1 MRRLHKGDIPSADIA
16 AIAASTDYVFVVG
29 LGKTKLDALTAA
41 GANLY
46 GYVKCSGV
54 RGPTAKGGQDAQW
67 DAAQDLLWR
76 AADGTPYT
84 HRDNLWCYG
93 RIQDHPAEWYAAVV
107 KPQVEALLAS
117 AKYKGL
123 LLDNAIGQTPD
134 LFAPSNPE
142 YTPRGYHDGSLVVLA
157 LLRRDFPSLEIFP
170 NGWIGSHPVGLRGE
184 ALGATIPKGAP
195 GEGLPFCHG
204 VWFEG
209 VRFKASGKRPTD
221 ERFVA
226 DQGGY
231 IGLANAGRVCVWDE
245 LSQKPGTAGFSEAW
259 SAFLGTR
266 SVVTNRD
273 NCVMSVAGPP
283 WADWWKAA

>member
-93 RIQDHPAEWYAAVV
+93 RIQDHPAEWYAAVM
-107 KPQVEALLAS
+107 KPQVEALLAA
-117 AKYKGL
+117 AKKARKGI
-123 LLDNAIGQTPD
+123 NPFTGQP
-134 LFAPSNPE
+134 
-142 YTPRGYHDGSLVVLA
+142 
-157 LLRRDFPSLEIFP
+157 
-170 NGWIGSHPVGLRGE
+170 
-184 ALGATIPKGAP
+184 TI
-195 GEGLPFCHG
+195 
-204 VWFEG
+204 
-209 VRFKASGKRPTD
+209 FKAKPATVKVKVRPMKKLKD
-221 ERFVA
+221 
-226 DQGGY
+226 
-231 IGLANAGRVCVWDE
+231 
-245 LSQKPGTAGFSEAW
+245 
-259 SAFLGTR
+259 
-266 SVVTNRD
+266 
-273 NCVMSVAGPP
+273 
-283 WADWWKAA
+283 AATG